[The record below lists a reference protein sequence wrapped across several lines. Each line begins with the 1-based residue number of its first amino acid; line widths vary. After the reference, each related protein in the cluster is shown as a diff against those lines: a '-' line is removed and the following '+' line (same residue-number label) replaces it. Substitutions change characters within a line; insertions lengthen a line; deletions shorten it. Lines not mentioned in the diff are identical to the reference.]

1 MRPDETNSRAAA
13 RSVVSY
19 MNSLVFNILLF
30 LVGFALLTGG
40 ADFLV
45 RGASRLAV
53 RLNIPLVVIG
63 LTVVAFGTSLPELVV
78 SLIANLQGGTKANL
92 AIGNVVGSNIAN
104 LALIL
109 GVVAVLR
116 PLPVDRQLIQREYPL
131 MIGVSLL
138 FTLMAWDGQVVR
150 WEGVLLF
157 LGLLGFIYWSY
168 VGSRSLAEEK
178 ESEALEYIGG
188 EAEAGPSTGDPT
200 DAAGGEAEGS
210 EDELMQSQERI
221 ARAARNPLLPAA
233 FSGLLRSLL
242 LRDVGMVVI
251 GISILV
257 FGADLLVDSATF
269 IARHF
274 GVSELVIGLSL
285 VALGTSLPEL
295 AASVVAILYRRGDIA
310 LGNLVGSN
318 LFNMLAIVGITA
330 GVRPLPA
337 PLTMR
342 CVDFPA
348 MLFVAVLPLLLVL
361 RSPHQVS
368 RWKGAVM
375 LTLYCAYTIGIFVIE
390 QGNGVC

>member
-1 MRPDETNSRAAA
+1 
-13 RSVVSY
+13 
-19 MNSLVFNILLF
+19 MNALVFNILLF
-30 LVGFALLTGG
+30 LVGFAFLTGG

-78 SLIANLQGGTKANL
+78 SMIANLQGGTRANL

-109 GVVAVLR
+109 GVVALLR
-116 PLPVDRQLIQREYPL
+116 PMAVDRQLIQREYPL

-138 FTLMAWDGQVVR
+138 FTAMAWDGQIVR

-168 VGSRSLAEEK
+168 VGSRTLAEEK

-188 EAEAGPSTGDPT
+188 EAEDSSSSND
-200 DAAGGEAEGS
+200 
-210 EDELMQSQERI
+210 EDETAASQAEDAQADLKQSQERI
-221 ARAARNPLLPAA
+221 ARATRNPLLPAA
-233 FSGLLRSLL
+233 ISGLFRSLL
-242 LRDVGMVVI
+242 LRDIGMVVI
-251 GISILV
+251 GIAVLV
-257 FGADLLVDSATF
+257 YGADLLVDSATF
-269 IARHF
+269 IARYF

-330 GVRPLPA
+330 AVRPLPA
-337 PLTMR
+337 PLSMH

-348 MLFVAVLPLLLVL
+348 MLLVATLPFLLVL
-361 RSPHQVS
+361 RSPHQVN
-368 RWKGAVM
+368 RWKGAIM
-375 LTLYCAYTIGIFVIE
+375 LSLYLTYTIGIFIIE

>member
-1 MRPDETNSRAAA
+1 
-13 RSVVSY
+13 
-19 MNSLVFNILLF
+19 MNALVFNILLF
-30 LVGFALLTGG
+30 LVGFAFLTGG

-78 SLIANLQGGTKANL
+78 SMIANLQGGTRANL

-109 GVVAVLR
+109 GVVALLR
-116 PLPVDRQLIQREYPL
+116 PMAVDRQLIQREYPL

-138 FTLMAWDGQVVR
+138 FTAMAWDGQIVR

-168 VGSRSLAEEK
+168 VGSRTLAEEK

-188 EAEAGPSTGDPT
+188 EAEDSSSSNDEDET
-200 DAAGGEAEGS
+200 AAGQAE
-210 EDELMQSQERI
+210 DAQADLKQSQERI
-221 ARAARNPLLPAA
+221 ARATRNPLLPAA
-233 FSGLLRSLL
+233 ISGLFRSLL
-242 LRDVGMVVI
+242 LRDIGMVVI
-251 GISILV
+251 GIAVLV
-257 FGADLLVDSATF
+257 YGADLLVDSATF
-269 IARHF
+269 IARYF

-330 GVRPLPA
+330 AVRPLPA
-337 PLTMR
+337 PLSMH

-348 MLFVAVLPLLLVL
+348 MLLVATLPFLLVL
-361 RSPHQVS
+361 RSPHQVN
-368 RWKGAVM
+368 RWKGAIM
-375 LTLYCAYTIGIFVIE
+375 LSLYLTYTIGIFIIE
-390 QGNGVC
+390 QGNGIC

>member
-1 MRPDETNSRAAA
+1 MAAA
-13 RSVVSY
+13 SQIVSY
-19 MNSLVFNILLF
+19 MNPILLNILLF
-30 LVGFALLTGG
+30 LVGFAFMTGG

-78 SLIANLQGGTKANL
+78 SLMANLQGGSTADL

-116 PLPVDRQLIQREYPL
+116 PLRIDRQLLLREFPL
-131 MIGVSLL
+131 MVAVSLL
-138 FTLMAWDGQVVR
+138 FTWMAWDGLVVQ
-150 WEGVLLF
+150 WEGVVLF
-157 LGLLGFIYWSY
+157 LGLLGFVYWSY
-168 VGSRSLAEEK
+168 AASRSLAEEK
-178 ESEALEYIGG
+178 EHEALEYIGG
-188 EAEAGPSTGDPT
+188 ESATGSARPGAGDERKDGAP
-200 DAAGGEAEGS
+200 AA
-210 EDELMQSQERI
+210 SQARI
-221 ARAARNPLLPAA
+221 ARAQRTPLLPSAL
-233 FSGLLRSLL
+233 SGLFRSLL
-242 LRDVGMVVI
+242 LRDIGMVAI
-251 GISILV
+251 GITVLV
-257 FGADLLVDSATF
+257 LGASWLVDSATF

-295 AASVVAILYRRGDIA
+295 AASVVAIVYRRADIA

-337 PLTMR
+337 PLSMR
-342 CVDFPA
+342 GVDFPA
-348 MLFVAVLPLLLVL
+348 MLLIAILPLLLVL
-361 RSPHQVS
+361 PAPHIMN
-368 RWKGAVM
+368 RWKGALM
-375 LTLYCAYTIGIFVIE
+375 LALYLSYTVGIYVIAN
-390 QGNGVC
+390 GNGAA

>member
-1 MRPDETNSRAAA
+1 
-13 RSVVSY
+13 
-19 MNSLVFNILLF
+19 MNALTLNILLF

-53 RLNIPLVVIG
+53 RLNVPLVVIG

-78 SLIANLQGGTKANL
+78 SLIANLQGGGRANL

-104 LALIL
+104 MALIL

-116 PLPVDRQLIQREYPL
+116 PLPVDRQLLLREYPL

-138 FTLMAWDGQVVR
+138 FTGMAWDGQIVQ
-150 WEGVLLF
+150 WEGILLF

-188 EAEAGPSTGDPT
+188 
-200 DAAGGEAEGS
+200 DAAAES
-210 EDELMQSQERI
+210 ESAQESDADSSQASRPDSALARSRARI
-221 ARAARNPLLPAA
+221 ASAARSPLLPSAI
-233 FSGLLRSLL
+233 SGIFRSLL
-242 LRDVGMVVI
+242 LRDIGMVAL
-251 GISILV
+251 GIAVLV
-257 FGADLLVDSATF
+257 LGADWLVDSATF
-269 IARHF
+269 IATYF

-330 GVRPLPA
+330 GIRPLPA
-337 PLTMR
+337 PLSMR
-342 CVDFPA
+342 CVDFPV
-348 MLFVAVLPLLLVL
+348 MLIIAILPLLLVL
-361 RSPHQVS
+361 PRPHLVK
-368 RWKGAVM
+368 RWKGALM
-375 LTLYCAYTIGIFVIE
+375 LTLYFSYTIGIYVLA
-390 QGNGVC
+390 QGDPLC